1 MGGGSKTDNLVK
13 SLQGLRIGD
22 NPTEREVFLQCPKC
36 KLDVFDSGLS
46 NELVCKKCSYE
57 LSSGKKKDK
66 KSEM

>member
-1 MGGGSKTDNLVK
+1 MKESKISSLMGGGAKTDNLVK

-46 NELVCKKCSYE
+46 NDL
-57 LSSGKKKDK
+57 
-66 KSEM
+66 M